1 MLAQDLGIKPM
12 VVFQYFPDWISEA
25 RESGQLPVDDSIVN
39 EYVSRMGDY
48 ISDALI
54 NLVQKGDRYTLQI
67 FYSSYYTRGIME
79 NLAETYQQI
88 LTRVTACDP
97 EDEIKKVTERGQQ
110 P

>member
-1 MLAQDLGIKPM
+1 
-12 VVFQYFPDWISEA
+12 
-25 RESGQLPVDDSIVN
+25 
-39 EYVSRMGDY
+39 
-48 ISDALI
+48 
-54 NLVQKGDRYTLQI
+54 
-67 FYSSYYTRGIME
+67 ME